1 MLQNLT
7 RVGKYDGY
15 RQRQW
20 KINYTAQLLS
30 SAPSTLISTY
40 SVIWFNSVTSCDSAL
55 HSIVSSIKSI
65 LCSLVLSTLVRTS
78 VSASCVFFNPKF
90 KKLQVHSPQSTVHSP
105 QSTQC
110 TLSIIYRRNWYTHIM
125 IAGKQQFCLMW
136 YWATTYCNADSY
148 SNYVS
153 VHSNFFLSWNSRYPQ
168 GLNKKENNCNDTEC
182 NYLRSKTE
190 ALIMFHAIRCNTR
203 HHIHDNGCGK
213 LE

>member
-30 SAPSTLISTY
+30 SALSTLISTY

-90 KKLQVHSPQSTVHSP
+90 KKLQVHSPQSSP
-105 QSTQC
+105 
-110 TLSIIYRRNWYTHIM
+110 H
-125 IAGKQQFCLMW
+125 
-136 YWATTYCNADSY
+136 
-148 SNYVS
+148 S
-153 VHSNFFLSWNSRYPQ
+153 VHFPLYTVGTGIRTLWLLVNNNSASCDIGPRLIAMQTRIQITSQYTATFFSHGILDTLRASTR
-168 GLNKKENNCNDTEC
+168 KKIIATIQSVII
-182 NYLRSKTE
+182 LGQKR
-190 ALIMFHAIRCNTR
+190 
-203 HHIHDNGCGK
+203 K
-213 LE
+213 L